1 MFVAIEGIDG
11 AGTST
16 QCTRVAAALKAQ
28 LQADVHTT
36 REPSDNPIGKLIRAA
51 LGAAEKRFDEPT
63 MALLFAAD
71 RLDHVR
77 NEVMP
82 AVQRGAYVLSD
93 RYVMSSLAY
102 QAELL
107 ALPVDGGWISELN
120 RNARHAD
127 LTVLVDVDAGV
138 ALQRRI
144 ARGGPVERY
153 DDQALQERLVVRY
166 RALATQ
172 LPNCVRVDGS
182 LPVDQVTA
190 AIVSAIAL
198 THSRKS

>member
-28 LQADVHTT
+28 LQAHVHTT
-36 REPSDNPIGKLIRAA
+36 REPSDNPIGKVIRAA
-51 LGAAEKRFDEPT
+51 LSAADKRFDEPT

-71 RLDHVR
+71 RLNHIR
-77 NEVMP
+77 NEVQP
-82 AVQRGAYVLSD
+82 ALQDGAYVLSD

-107 ALPVDGGWISELN
+107 GLPPDGGWIAEIN
-120 RNARHAD
+120 RKARHAD

-144 ARGGPVERY
+144 ARGGPAERY
-153 DDQALQERLVVRY
+153 DDQALQERLVLRY

-172 LPNCVRVDGS
+172 LPSCICVDGS
-182 LPVDQVTA
+182 LPVEQVTA
-190 AIVSAIAL
+190 AIVKQII